1 MSTLLCNDMN
11 KIYIYL
17 KLKYVKGSM
26 QAMVEN
32 FQTGRKKG
40 LILVLILL
48 VLVLVLV
55 IKLVV
60 LDKLSIIRYN

>member
-40 LILVLILL
+40 IILVLIL
-48 VLVLVLV
+48 LVLVLV

>member
-48 VLVLVLV
+48 VLVLV
-55 IKLVV
+55 IKQVV

>member
-40 LILVLILL
+40 IILVLILL
-48 VLVLVLV
+48 VLVLV
-55 IKLVV
+55 IKQVV

>member
-40 LILVLILL
+40 IILVLILL
-48 VLVLVLV
+48 VLVLE